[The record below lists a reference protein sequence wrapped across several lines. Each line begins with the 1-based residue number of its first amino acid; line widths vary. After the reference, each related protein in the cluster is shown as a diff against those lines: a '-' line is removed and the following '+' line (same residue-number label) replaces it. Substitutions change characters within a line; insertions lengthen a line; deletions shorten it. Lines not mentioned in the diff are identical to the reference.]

1 MHRGNCNITM
11 ADSKLCDILFVRS
24 HEARPSSVPPKLE
37 LWGGQSSLLSSP
49 VKTLEGT
56 VPPCPPMIYAT
67 GPAPNISAPGASGVY
82 GKSMSYLFACRPL
95 RPIYPIRRHYT
106 SFRQMVL
113 QLHSH
118 MTLTSN
124 LYAGRRPIAR
134 LPLLTL

>member
-67 GPAPNISAPGASGVY
+67 GPVPNISAPGDRVRVSQCPT
-82 GKSMSYLFACRPL
+82 YLLA
-95 RPIYPIRRHYT
+95 
-106 SFRQMVL
+106 VL
-113 QLHSH
+113 CDRSIQ
-118 MTLTSN
+118 
-124 LYAGRRPIAR
+124 YAGII
-134 LPLLTL
+134 L